1 MNQCC
6 SNLIFLSTL
15 ACKIAECLTD
25 DELAVLAVLAIDLT
39 ALGDML
45 TTISTRQS
53 ICKEENEKAQ

>member
-6 SNLIFLSTL
+6 SNLFFLSTL
-15 ACKIAECLTD
+15 ACKIAECLKD
-25 DELAVLAVLAIDLT
+25 DELAVLAIDLT

>member
-6 SNLIFLSTL
+6 SNLFFLSTL

-25 DELAVLAVLAIDLT
+25 DELAVLAIDLT